1 MFFRQISDFDE
12 NFKFLDRLNIL
23 LFNVWHDNNAD
34 AYRTQSIEQLEMF
47 YRNYVNEMRQK
58 SNELKALESEINELV
73 EQLRSVVEDTRMLAT
88 DPEIRGCLLC
98 TAYGRKP
105 DVPDVLTHEHFVMS
119 PNEDTHYVEDIA
131 RSRCRYLCNIE
142 SASIDEQL

>member
-23 LFNVWHDNNAD
+23 LFNVWDDNNSE
-34 AYRTQSIEQLEMF
+34 AYRTQSMEQLKMF

-58 SNELKALESEINELV
+58 SNELKALEREINELM
-73 EQLRSVVEDTRMLAT
+73 EQLRSIVEDTRMLAT

-105 DVPDVLTHEHFVMS
+105 GISDVLTHERFVMR
-119 PNEDTHYVEDIA
+119 PNEDTHNVEDIA
-131 RSRCRYLCNIE
+131 MSRCRYLCNIE

>member
-23 LFNVWHDNNAD
+23 LFNVWDDNNSE
-34 AYRTQSIEQLEMF
+34 AYRTQSMEQLKMF

-58 SNELKALESEINELV
+58 SNEMKALEREINELM
-73 EQLRSVVEDTRMLAT
+73 EQLRSIVEDTRMLAT

-105 DVPDVLTHEHFVMS
+105 GISDVLTHERFVMR
-119 PNEDTHYVEDIA
+119 PNEDTLYVEDIA
-131 RSRCRYLCNIE
+131 MSRCCYLCNIE
-142 SASIDEQL
+142 SACIDEQL

>member
-23 LFNVWHDNNAD
+23 LFNVWDDNNSE
-34 AYRTQSIEQLEMF
+34 AYRTQSMEQLKMF

-58 SNELKALESEINELV
+58 SNEMKAWEREINELM
-73 EQLRSVVEDTRMLAT
+73 EQLRSIVEDTCMLAT

-105 DVPDVLTHEHFVMS
+105 GISDVLTHERFVMR

-131 RSRCRYLCNIE
+131 MSRCCYLCNIE
-142 SASIDEQL
+142 SACIDEQL

>member
-23 LFNVWHDNNAD
+23 LFNVWCDNNAD

-73 EQLRSVVEDTRMLAT
+73 EQLRSVVEDTRMLPQTPKLGDACFVPPM
-88 DPEIRGCLLC
+88 DASRAYLMCLP
-98 TAYGRKP
+98 TN
-105 DVPDVLTHEHFVMS
+105 VS
-119 PNEDTHYVEDIA
+119 
-131 RSRCRYLCNIE
+131 
-142 SASIDEQL
+142 

>member
-23 LFNVWHDNNAD
+23 LFNVWRDNNAK
-34 AYRTQSIEQLEMF
+34 AYSTQSMDQLEMF

-73 EQLRSVVEDTRMLAT
+73 EQLRSVAEETRMLAT

-105 DVPDVLTHEHFVMS
+105 GISDVLTHEHFVMCS
-119 PNEDTHYVEDIA
+119 GEDPHYVKDIA
-131 RSRCRYLCNIE
+131 WSRCRYLCSIE
-142 SASIDEQL
+142 AAYIDRQL

>member
-1 MFFRQISDFDE
+1 MD
-12 NFKFLDRLNIL
+12 
-23 LFNVWHDNNAD
+23 
-34 AYRTQSIEQLEMF
+34 QLEMF

-58 SNELKALESEINELV
+58 SKELKALEREINDLM

-105 DVPDVLTHEHFVMS
+105 GISDVLTHEHFVMS

-142 SASIDEQL
+142 SACIDEQL

>member
-23 LFNVWHDNNAD
+23 LFNVWHDKNAK
-34 AYRTQSIEQLEMF
+34 AYHTQSIDQLEMF

-105 DVPDVLTHEHFVMS
+105 DVPDVLTHERFVMR
-119 PNEDTHYVEDIA
+119 PNEDPHYVEDFA
-131 RSRCRYLCNIE
+131 MSRCSYLCNIE